1 MITPSSD
8 EIVKLAEKY
17 TTIPVCREIYADMIT
32 PIALL
37 RRLQT
42 RSDRFFL
49 LESVE
54 GGEKWARYSFLGYD
68 PILRATCK
76 NGTVTL
82 EGAEN
87 RTVETDKPLSVL
99 REVLSRYRAPHIE
112 GLPPF
117 TGGFVGYF
125 AYAMLGYAEPTLR
138 IKRGAWDDFDLM
150 LFDKVIAYDHL
161 KQKIVL
167 IVNMQTDNVLE
178 NYGKAC
184 ASLEA
189 MAALIGDQT
198 PLPPLRVTAKPQ
210 FTCNVTEEQ
219 YTDIVEKTREYIF
232 NGDIFQAVQP
242 PFTGGFVGYF
252 AYAML
257 GYAEPTL
264 RIKRGAWD
272 DFDLML
278 FDKVIAYD
286 HLKQKIV
293 LIVNMQTDNVLENY
307 GKACASLEAMAALI
321 GDQTPLPPLRV
332 TAKPQFTCNVTEEQY
347 TDIVEKTR
355 EYIFN
360 GDIFQAVQS
369 RQFTSPYADSLL
381 SAYRVLRTT
390 NPSPY
395 MVFLSVDG
403 DEIMCSSPETLVRLQ
418 DGRLTTFPVAG
429 SRPRGKTEEEDKALE
444 RELLADEKELSEHNM
459 LVDLG
464 RNDLGRVSRVG
475 TVEVT
480 DYMMIHRYSRI
491 MHICSQVEGDIAEQ
505 YDACDAIEAVL
516 PAGTLSGAP
525 KIRACEI
532 IEEQESEPRGV
543 YGGALGYLDFAGN
556 MDTCIAIRMAAK
568 KNGIVTVQAGGGIV
582 ADSVPHNEYMESANK
597 ARAVINALES
607 ASEVDG

>member
-1 MITPSSD
+1 MITPGSD

-76 NGTVTL
+76 NGRVTL

-112 GLPPF
+112 GL
-117 TGGFVGYF
+117 
-125 AYAMLGYAEPTLR
+125 
-138 IKRGAWDDFDLM
+138 
-150 LFDKVIAYDHL
+150 
-161 KQKIVL
+161 
-167 IVNMQTDNVLE
+167 
-178 NYGKAC
+178 
-184 ASLEA
+184 
-189 MAALIGDQT
+189 
-198 PLPPLRVTAKPQ
+198 
-210 FTCNVTEEQ
+210 
-219 YTDIVEKTREYIF
+219 
-232 NGDIFQAVQP
+232 P

-429 SRPRGKTEEEDKALE
+429 SRPRGKTEEEDRAL
-444 RELLADEKELSEHNM
+444 
-459 LVDLG
+459 
-464 RNDLGRVSRVG
+464 
-475 TVEVT
+475 EVT

-597 ARAVINALES
+597 ARAVINALEG